1 MENLTLWEIIVVCV
15 VGFLGLATFINTVGS
30 AAEKIAKVRKTL
42 KTPNDEQDKRLSV
55 IEKDVENIRAFLES
69 DKTRLT
75 ALEKGNGVWMRGM
88 LALLGH
94 GLDGNNQKE
103 MEAARKELE
112 EYLIH
117 R

>member
-1 MENLTLWEIIVVCV
+1 MENLTLWEIVVVCV
-15 VGFLGLATFINTVGS
+15 VGFLGLATFINTIGS
-30 AAEKIAKVRKTL
+30 AVEKIAKVRKTL
-42 KTPNDEQDKRLSV
+42 KTPNDEQDKRLSI
-55 IEKDVENIRAFLES
+55 IEKDVENIIAFLDS
-69 DKTRLT
+69 DKKRLT

>member
-1 MENLTLWEIIVVCV
+1 MENLTPWEIVVVCV
-15 VGFLGLATFINTVGS
+15 VALLGLATFINTVGS
-30 AAEKIAKVRKTL
+30 AFEKVVKARKAI
-42 KTPNDEQDKRLSV
+42 KAPNEEQDRRITDL
-55 IEKDVENIRAFLES
+55 EKDMENVKLFLDS
-69 DKTRLT
+69 DKKRLT
-75 ALEKGNGVWMRGM
+75 ALEKGTGVWMRGM

-112 EYLIH
+112 EYLIN